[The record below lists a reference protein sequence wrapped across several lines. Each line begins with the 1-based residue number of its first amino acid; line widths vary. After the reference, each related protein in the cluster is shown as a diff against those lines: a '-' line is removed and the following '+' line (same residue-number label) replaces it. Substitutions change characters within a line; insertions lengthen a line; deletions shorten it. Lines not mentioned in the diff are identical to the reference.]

1 VSRALI
7 TGIARLDNRDEI
19 CRALGIGP
27 KESEGLADLSL
38 AHRAYERWGE
48 SSPERLLGD
57 FAFVVLDERTG
68 AAFGARDPLGVMPFY
83 YRVNGGSLAFALSAS
98 GVAADDGFPLE
109 LEEAR
114 IADVLIPQL
123 ECVDATSTFYRG
135 VRRLPPGHRLA
146 LRGEQ
151 LLVSRYWSAA
161 SAPTRRFTSDRECEE
176 AFRAVFAEAVRCRLS
191 GSTASM
197 LSGGLDSS
205 VIVGFARRS
214 LREDGRRSL
223 TTLSAVTDDPSCE
236 ESLHVRA
243 VLSLTDLDPV
253 LIRPTDV
260 EGYRRTIDEFVGSL
274 EEPFDD
280 AMVIPLLLYRAARER
295 GFDAVLDGVDGD
307 VVASVEPDVLTTL
320 LRRGA
325 WGRATREAQGIAAF
339 YKGSY
344 EPWSSPSRLL
354 MSNAVRAMTPAA
366 VRRAARSLRHPRAVR
381 QAVAESMIHP
391 EFAVRIGLS
400 DRLRAQP
407 AIDHAEATDLR
418 IGAALERYY
427 RVAASQD
434 IQPRHPFLDRRV
446 VELCRSLPWSSR
458 LRNGWSK
465 WIVRRS
471 AAGLVPDEVLWRRGR
486 WVRLGPTFLAAVV
499 GGSGELLRDEL
510 SVSSSVLAPYVDLPQ
525 ARAAYDRYSQGDR
538 SLAETVWKLAVLSS
552 WLRKFAAS
560 RYDAAAHANG
570 PAALPCLPVA
580 G

>member
-1 VSRALI
+1 M
-7 TGIARLDNRDEI
+7 
-19 CRALGIGP
+19 
-27 KESEGLADLSL
+27 
-38 AHRAYERWGE
+38 GE
-48 SSPERLLGD
+48 KSPERLLGE
-57 FAFVVLDERTG
+57 FAFVVPDERTG
-68 AAFGARDPLGVMPFY
+68 ATFGARDPLGVIPFY
-83 YRVNGGSLAFALSAS
+83 YRLTGGSLAFALSAS
-98 GVAADDGFPLE
+98 CVAADAGFPLE
-109 LEEAR
+109 LDEAR

-123 ECVDATSTFYRG
+123 ECVDATSTFFLG
-135 VRRLPPGHRLA
+135 VRRLPPAHRLV
-146 LRGEQ
+146 LRGGQ
-151 LLVSRYWSAA
+151 LLVSRYWSAE
-161 SAPTRRFTSDRECEE
+161 SAPKRRFTSDRECEE
-176 AFRAVFAEAVRCRLS
+176 AFRAVFAEAVRCRLT
-191 GSTASM
+191 GSVASM

-205 VIVGFARRS
+205 VIVGFARQS
-214 LREDGRRSL
+214 LRAEGRRRL
-223 TTLSAVTDDPSCE
+223 TTPSAVTEDPACE
-236 ESLHVRA
+236 ESRHVRA

-260 EGYRRTIDEFVGSL
+260 EGYRRTIDEFVESM

-280 AMVIPLLLYRAARER
+280 AMVIPLLLYRAARDR

-325 WGRATREAQGIAAF
+325 WVRATREARGIAAF

-344 EPWSSPSRLL
+344 DPWSSAPRLL
-354 MSNAVRAMTPAA
+354 MSNAVRALTPAA
-366 VRRAARSLRHPRAVR
+366 VRHRARSLRQPRAVR

-391 EFAVRIGLS
+391 EFALRIDLS
-400 DRLRAQP
+400 ARLRAQF
-407 AIDHAEATDLR
+407 DSSRGELTELR

-427 RVAASQD
+427 RVAASQG

-446 VELCRSLPWSSR
+446 VELCRALPWNSR

-510 SVSSSVLAPYVDLPQ
+510 SVSSSVLAPYVDLPR
-525 ARAAYDRYSQGDR
+525 ARAAYDLYSKGDR
-538 SLAETVWKLAVLSS
+538 TLGETVWKLAVLSS
-552 WLRKFAAS
+552 WLRNLATT
-560 RYDAAAHANG
+560 RYDAAAHADG